1 MNEWTIITIVIV
13 VGFRGLVYLGHKSGG
28 KTPPA
33 PTNQLAAGTTVYDVR
48 TPEEFAAGHVRGAT
62 LLPLQGIQAGKLPA
76 VAKDAPIA
84 VYCRS
89 GSRSGQATA
98 ILAQAGHTNI
108 VNIGGLTSTA
118 SYGLAMN

>member
-1 MNEWTIITIVIV
+1 MWIIIAIVIA
-13 VGFRGLVYLGHKSGG
+13 VGFGGLMYLGHKSGG
-28 KTPPA
+28 NATPA
-33 PTNQLAAGTTVYDVR
+33 PMRQLAAGTTVYDVR
-48 TPEEFAAGHVRGAT
+48 TPGEYAAGHVRGAT

-89 GSRSGQATA
+89 GGRSGQATA
-98 ILAQAGHTNI
+98 ILTQAGHTNI
-108 VNIGGLTSTA
+108 VDIGGLTSTA